1 MHYEQAKERLI
12 NGKTREAIDMLREPL
27 EKTPLYD
34 EWMMVR
40 ARYETLREREMKG
53 LLSTAEA
60 QLEDNRINDA
70 VLRLLDKAEQ
80 KEEVPVVRQ
89 QATASTAP
97 PKQGL
102 PKWATMLIAAVVA
115 VGALIFIKG
124 QFGEAQEPAA
134 AKTEREI
141 IPETKEEPESASV
154 TPEKK
159 PATKPNRVTPE
170 TRAIV
175 PPNQS
180 VAEKKINEEATRT
193 LSEVAR
199 EMPKTELKK
208 VVTLEPGPLIAKY
221 DVSKISGNR
230 DLPFEIHTLSHTQ
243 NMILMEMTLTNR
255 TGKPVKLGEMELLH
269 TGDRSVG
276 KSQSLNGTMMEAGDK
291 ITETFR
297 FAWAIPGELRAFRM
311 KMGYAIQGGDGP
323 RTLKTDFGLYK
334 KIQ

>member
-12 NGKTREAIDMLREPL
+12 NGKTREAIDMLRGPL
-27 EKTPLYD
+27 ENTPLYD

-60 QLEDNRINDA
+60 QLEHNRINDA

-97 PKQGL
+97 PRQGL
-102 PKWATMLIAAVVA
+102 PKWATMLIVAVVA
-115 VGALIFIKG
+115 VGALIFMRG
-124 QFGEAQEPAA
+124 QFGSPQEPAA
-134 AKTEREI
+134 AQIERKV
-141 IPETKEEPESASV
+141 IPETKQKPESASV
-154 TPEKK
+154 APEKK
-159 PATKPNRVTPE
+159 PDNQPNRITPE
-170 TRAIV
+170 TRTIV
-175 PPNQS
+175 PPNRS
-180 VAEKKINEEATRT
+180 ATETKIKEEASRT
-193 LSEVAR
+193 LSEIAR
-199 EMPKTELKK
+199 ETPKANLKK
-208 VVTLEPGPLIAKY
+208 VVTLEPGALLAKY

-230 DLPFEIHTLSHTQ
+230 DLPFEIHTLSHNQ

-276 KSQSLNGTMMEAGDK
+276 KSQSLSGTMLEPGGN
-291 ITETFR
+291 ITDTFK
-297 FAWAIPGELRAFRM
+297 FQWAIPGELKAFRM
-311 KMGYAIQGGDGP
+311 KMGYAIQGGGSI

>member
-53 LLSTAEA
+53 LLSTSEA
-60 QLEDNRINDA
+60 QLEHNRINDA

-89 QATASTAP
+89 QTTASTAP

-115 VGALIFIKG
+115 VGALIFIRG
-124 QFGEAQEPAA
+124 QFGGTQEPAA
-134 AKTEREI
+134 VQTERKVM
-141 IPETKEEPESASV
+141 PESKEEPESESV
-154 TPEKK
+154 APEKK
-159 PATKPNRVTPE
+159 PGIKPNRVTPE
-170 TRAIV
+170 TRTIV
-175 PPNQS
+175 PPNRS
-180 VAEKKINEEATRT
+180 VAETKINEEAVRA
-193 LSEVAR
+193 LSEKAV
-199 EMPKTELKK
+199 ETPKVELKK
-208 VVTLEPGPLIAKY
+208 VVPLEPGPLIAKY

-243 NMILMEMTLTNR
+243 NMILMEMTLHNR
-255 TGKPVKLGEMELLH
+255 TGKPVKLGEMEMLH

-276 KSQSLNGTMMEAGDK
+276 KSQSLSGTMLEVGDK

-311 KMGYAIQGGDGP
+311 KMGYSVQGSSI
-323 RTLKTDFGLYK
+323 RYLKTDFGLYK

>member
-1 MHYEQAKERLI
+1 MQYEEAKERLI

-53 LLSTAEA
+53 LMSTAEA
-60 QLEDNRINDA
+60 QLEHNRINDA

-80 KEEVPVVRQ
+80 KAEVLVVKRAQ
-89 QATASTAP
+89 PAAMP
-97 PKQGL
+97 PNQGR
-102 PKWATMLIAAVVA
+102 PKWMSMLIAAVVA
-115 VGALIFIKG
+115 VGALMFIRE
-124 QFGEAQEPAA
+124 QFGTDQQPTVERATQEVV
-134 AKTEREI
+134 
-141 IPETKEEPESASV
+141 PETKSDVAPSREASQSKVDLKPSQVKSQIKTEEEPSQARPKV
-154 TPEKK
+154 
-159 PATKPNRVTPE
+159 PAGTQK
-170 TRAIV
+170 A
-175 PPNQS
+175 
-180 VAEKKINEEATRT
+180 
-193 LSEVAR
+193 
-199 EMPKTELKK
+199 ELKRE
-208 VVTLEPGPLIAKY
+208 VVREPGQLIAKY

-255 TGKPVKLGEMELLH
+255 TGKPVKLGEMEMRH

-276 KSQSLNGTMMEAGDK
+276 TSQSLNGTMLEPGDK

-297 FAWAIPGELRAFRM
+297 FAWAISGELRAFRM
-311 KMGYAIQGGDGP
+311 KMGYAIQGGDGA
-323 RTLKTDFGLYK
+323 RSLKTDFGLYK

>member
-1 MHYEQAKERLI
+1 MHYEQAKESLI

-53 LLSTAEA
+53 LLSAAEA
-60 QLEDNRINDA
+60 QLEHNRINDA
-70 VLRLLDKAEQ
+70 VLRLLDKAAQ

-89 QATASTAP
+89 QATASTVP

-115 VGALIFIKG
+115 VGALLFIRG
-124 QFGEAQEPAA
+124 QFGATQEPAA
-134 AKTEREI
+134 AQTERKI
-141 IPETKEEPESASV
+141 IPETKEAPESASV

-159 PATKPNRVTPE
+159 PDTKPNRVTPE
-170 TRAIV
+170 TKTIV
-175 PPNQS
+175 PPNRS
-180 VAEKKINEEATRT
+180 VAETKINEEASRT
-193 LSEVAR
+193 LPEAVR
-199 EMPKTELKK
+199 EIPKTDLKK
-208 VVTLEPGPLIAKY
+208 AVALQPGALIAKY

-230 DLPFEIHTLSHTQ
+230 DLPFEIHTLTHHQ

-255 TGKPVKLGEMELLH
+255 TGKPVKLGEMEMLH

-276 KSQSLNGTMMEAGDK
+276 KSQSLNGTMLEAGDK
-291 ITETFR
+291 MTETFR

-311 KMGYAIQGGDGP
+311 KMAYAIQGGDGI
-323 RTLKTDFGLYK
+323 RALKTDFGLYK